1 MKIVGISR
9 LASGG
14 PGFLIGVSRPASE
27 ETARASFV
35 MSFVLPG
42 FWDWDETILAES
54 AGFSGPVGTSI
65 AGLMIHGSR
74 ALLLDGFGDVF
85 SSGDMR
91 RNA

>member
-1 MKIVGISR
+1 VKIAGMSR

-14 PGFLIGVSRPASE
+14 PGFPIGVSLPASE
-27 ETARASFV
+27 ETERASFA

-42 FWDWDETILAES
+42 IWDEEIVADT